1 MMSSFFGSTPF
12 WRHIPLDR
20 DYTERRQAQREV
32 RKADIP
38 RQGEGGW
45 SQIRRQKKT
54 TPASSNNIFHLR
66 IFIARV
72 RCDLEP
78 TYVYCYTYMRLTF
91 PLTCLCKMLMGT
103 MSEERESKTLNP
115 GLTKRC
121 HLYRYI
127 VL

>member
-1 MMSSFFGSTPF
+1 MEPGKT
-12 WRHIPLDR
+12 IPK
-20 DYTERRQAQREV
+20 
-32 RKADIP
+32 KAL
-38 RQGEGGW
+38 
-45 SQIRRQKKT
+45 
-54 TPASSNNIFHLR
+54 ASSNILFHLR

-72 RCDLEP
+72 RCGLES

-91 PLTCLCKMLMGT
+91 PLTCLCKMLKGT